1 VRSDGGA
8 WAVASA
14 NRRARADVKVALEGD
29 VGGAGVSRRGQAR
42 GKREEIERERLP
54 VSLLVIFP
62 FVG

>member
-1 VRSDGGA
+1 VLERD
-8 WAVASA
+8 
-14 NRRARADVKVALEGD
+14 AR
-29 VGGAGVSRRGQAR
+29 AGVSGRGQAR